1 MIFLSG
7 WRVRSVLFAI
17 QTVQQSQACSKE
29 YKISTLQYSML
40 LAPQWLIQLEA
51 QTMLSSIFSCLQS
64 LLHPQCYPFVGLQML
79 FGSFASLFNFTDPSV
94 LPLMPFLF
102 SQGILFNFKLGL
114 CLWLTL
120 GGRDEIPRRVPAS
133 KAKLFQFLLLNL
145 KLCFC
150 VSLYLNICLT
160 WHSPLGEPLSMAIM
174 YQGQPALM
182 R

>member
-17 QTVQQSQACSKE
+17 QTLQQSQACSKE
-29 YKISTLQYSML
+29 YKISTLQYSFLHYSGWSSLKLKQCFQAFFLASNLCCIHNAILL
-40 LAPQWLIQLEA
+40 LAFRCFSEALRACSILLI
-51 QTMLSSIFSCLQS
+51 
-64 LLHPQCYPFVGLQML
+64 PPFC
-79 FGSFASLFNFTDPSV
+79 
-94 LPLMPFLF
+94 
-102 SQGILFNFKLGL
+102 L

-182 R
+182 RWTAQNYIDLASSVTG